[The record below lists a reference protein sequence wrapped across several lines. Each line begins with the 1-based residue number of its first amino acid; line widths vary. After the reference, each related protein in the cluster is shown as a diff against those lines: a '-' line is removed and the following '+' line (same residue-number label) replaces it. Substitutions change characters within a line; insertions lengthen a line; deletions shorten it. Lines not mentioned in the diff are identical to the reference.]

1 VLNRHGSGLELA
13 ARAVDPVSGRELT
26 AYTTEPG
33 VQLYT
38 SNFLVGDLVGT
49 TGRTYRQSAGFT
61 LETQHF
67 PNSPN
72 QPNFPSTTLV
82 PGHPFDSTTVFQF
95 SVAKG

>member
-1 VLNRHGSGLELA
+1 MEAGLRLA
-13 ARAVDPVSGRELT
+13 AKALDPVSRRTLT

-33 VQLYT
+33 VQVYT
-38 SNFLVGDLVGT
+38 GNFLVGDLVGT

-72 QPNFPSTTLV
+72 QPNFPSTTLL
-82 PGHPFDSTTVFQF
+82 PGQPFDSTTVFQF
-95 SVAKG
+95 GVAR